1 MMSDGLKRSADF
13 HSGKQGGKTMKKR
26 ALLLTACLSAVILAS
41 ACTNGNAQ
49 TEPAVDAPIVDD
61 NGSEESGNTEESGDP
76 AEVDVNDADDSQGTD
91 APVDGGSAEN
101 AADIYESFINGEIS
115 AVTGDYF
122 SDTDNYPA
130 LEAGSYDFGTLK
142 ATAEN
147 IECGECDTDY
157 TTVTS
162 ADGGAE
168 LMVVRFATKD
178 ENLLNYYAVLCAK
191 ADGTL
196 EITYEYED
204 GYRSYSAL
212 FENGYVEVGGSAGA
226 GAQVS
231 SVYML
236 NSDGSATAAYTL
248 NYFWGSF
255 SEQIAYD
262 INPEID
268 YNNIPLMDPESEAQV
283 MEYVENGEVYFAVT
297 AWTEDEDI
305 HEGEKTFFEAL
316 EGMGAHMVEQEDIE
330 SMKAKYALPAEGS
343 VW

>member
-1 MMSDGLKRSADF
+1 
-13 HSGKQGGKTMKKR
+13 MKKR
-26 ALLLTACLSAVILAS
+26 ALLLTACLTAAILAT
-41 ACTNGNAQ
+41 ACTNGEA
-49 TEPAVDAPIVDD
+49 PADPVEDVQVVDD
-61 NGSEESGNTEESGDP
+61 NGGEENGNTEESGDP
-76 AEVDVNDADDSQGTD
+76 ADSGENDAEDSKDAD
-91 APVDGGSAEN
+91 APADGGSAEN
-101 AADIYESFINGEIS
+101 AAEIYEAFVNGEIS
-115 AVTGDYF
+115 ATTGDFF
-122 SDTDNYPA
+122 SDKDNYPA

-147 IECGECDTDY
+147 IECGECDTAY

-248 NYFWGSF
+248 NNFWGSF

-268 YNNIPLMDPESEAQV
+268 YNDIPLMDPESEAQV

-305 HEGEKTFFEAL
+305 HEGEKAFFDAL

-330 SMKAKYALPAEGS
+330 SMKAKYALSGEGI